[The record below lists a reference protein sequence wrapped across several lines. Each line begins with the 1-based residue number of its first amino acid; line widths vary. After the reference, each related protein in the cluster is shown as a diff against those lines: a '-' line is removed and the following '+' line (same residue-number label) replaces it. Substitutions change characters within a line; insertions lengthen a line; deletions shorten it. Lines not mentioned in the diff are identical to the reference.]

1 MRHVFLLTVC
11 VSLLSACAE
20 STPKGPKAFE
30 LTVGTYNLR
39 NKEDWW
45 EDRFPLIADGMVE
58 LRADIL
64 GLQEVSER
72 EMQLETLSA
81 LLEERDPSLD
91 YNVLFT
97 LAAEPFGTLTGEGL
111 ASMAQFPIEDMGTL
125 FLSEGRS
132 ATWTRVSLGND
143 RYLDHFNTHLH
154 AIRSAPDV
162 RAVQAASIVEY
173 INEHDEGWPIVL
185 TGDFNATDDEQ
196 AIATVVDAGFVD
208 TFRAVHGDET
218 DEIGATSPI
227 KLRPRTG
234 GPRGHPPNRLCLPA
248 GGRYGY
254 KRGDCRSSGPSW
266 NREATGS
273 IPPITSACCPRSI
286 PNSRSRPTFRVCTC
300 VRRRTLW

>member
-1 MRHVFLLTVC
+1 VC

-227 KLRPRTG
+227 KLAREPVDQEVTRRIDYVFLRAGDTATNVEIAESERTFMEPG
-234 GPRGHPPNRLCLPA
+234 SDGLYPSDHFGVLSTLRFELP
-248 GGRYGY
+248 
-254 KRGDCRSSGPSW
+254 
-266 NREATGS
+266 
-273 IPPITSACCPRSI
+273 
-286 PNSRSRPTFRVCTC
+286 
-300 VRRRTLW
+300 